1 MSRRELSLPGALA
14 VLALLAAAALP
25 FATHA
30 QVVNSPPSV
39 SISNPEDGASVR
51 GEVNVTGDAS
61 DMDGEVE
68 HVEVKIDDGRWR
80 EANGTSPWNTTWDTT
95 LWESGNHTI
104 TARAW
109 DGSDYSE
116 NETINV
122 TVDRAPSVTIQ
133 NPGEDDEVEGVVD
146 VRGTADDPENSLDQ
160 VRIHIDDGP
169 WQNVTGTSQW
179 SFSWNTTNV
188 TDGNHSL
195 TVQADDGNL
204 TTTEVVNV
212 TVGNEA
218 NEEPIVAIDEP
229 SANATV
235 SGEVEVSGTASDP
248 DGSVEQVLV
257 RVDDGFWQETDG
269 TENWTFTWQTS
280 SWEDGEHTVVVK
292 GDDGEDTSTA
302 SVNVTTDNGEGAGD
316 AQTPRVTITDPAD
329 GARVN
334 GTVLIEGVA
343 SDPDGSVERVE
354 VRLDD
359 GPWQTAEGTDNWT
372 FEWDASN
379 ASEGP
384 HTIRARSLSE
394 QRASSVD
401 GLTLHVTPPEEAAGQ
416 TGIEIV
422 HPENGTAVEG
432 EIRIAGTVA
441 TPDEVDNVE
450 VRVGN
455 GSWQATEGTE
465 NWTVSLDTAELKP
478 GSHRLFARAITD
490 EEPYPR
496 TSVLI
501 QVGTGDEALEATQ
514 TNGTEDG
521 QAPSLNV
528 NSPQDGETVGS
539 ELTFAGSA
547 QDGDDEFVR
556 AEIRV
561 DDQPWQSVRVST
573 GERFSTTVSVGDLQ
587 PGEHTVTMRASDG
600 EHLSEEHTATVVV
613 EDGAMS
619 VPGPGIGLALAALCA
634 AAIAAY
640 RRP

>member
-14 VLALLAAAALP
+14 VLALLAASALP
-25 FATHA
+25 FTTHA

-51 GEVNVTGDAS
+51 GEVNVTGNAS

-68 HVEVKIDDGRWR
+68 RVEVKIDDGRWR
-80 EANGTSPWNTTWDTT
+80 EANGTSPWNVTWDTT
-95 LWESGNHTI
+95 LWNSGNHTI

-122 TVDRAPSVTIQ
+122 TVDRAPSVTIE
-133 NPGEDDEVEGVVD
+133 NPDEDDEVEGVVD
-146 VRGTADDPENSLDQ
+146 VRGTASDPENSLDQ
-160 VRIHIDDGP
+160 VRVHVDDGP

-195 TVQADDGNL
+195 TVEADDGNL
-204 TTTEVVNV
+204 TATEVVNV
-212 TVGNEA
+212 TVANEA
-218 NEEPIVAIDEP
+218 NEDPIVAIEQP
-229 SANATV
+229 EANATV
-235 SGEVEVSGTASDP
+235 SGEVEVAGTASDP
-248 DGSVEQVLV
+248 DGTVEQVLV
-257 RVDDGFWQETDG
+257 RVDDGLWHEADG
-269 TENWTFTWQTS
+269 TENWTFQWQTS
-280 SWEDGEHTVVVK
+280 SWVDGEHTVVAK
-292 GDDGEDTSTA
+292 ADDGNATSTA
-302 SVNVTTDNGEGAGD
+302 SVNVTTDNGEGAGE

-334 GTVLIEGVA
+334 GTVLIKGVA

-354 VRLDD
+354 VRVDD

-379 ASEGP
+379 VSEGP

-401 GLTLHVTPPEEAAGQ
+401 GLTLHVTPPSEFAGHP
-416 TGIEIV
+416 GIEIV

-432 EIRIAGTVA
+432 EIEVRGTVEN
-441 TPDEVDNVE
+441 PDDVQSVE
-450 VRVGN
+450 VRAGN
-455 GSWQATEGTE
+455 GSWQAAEGTA
-465 NWTVSLDTAELKP
+465 NWTASVDTADWEP
-478 GSHRLFARAITD
+478 GLHRIFARAVTD
-490 EEPYPR
+490 EEPHPR
-496 TSVLI
+496 TSVQV
-501 QVGTGDEALEATQ
+501 QVGTGEQLGATEANRSAE
-514 TNGTEDG
+514 GSG
-521 QAPSLNV
+521 APTLNV
-528 NSPQDGETVGS
+528 NTPQDGATVGT
-539 ELTFAGSA
+539 ELTFAGSV
-547 QDGDDEFVR
+547 QDPDDEFVR

-600 EHLSEEHTATVVV
+600 EQLSQEHTATVRV
-613 EDGAMS
+613 EDGAMT
-619 VPGPGIGLALAALCA
+619 PGPGLGLVLAALGA
-634 AAIAAY
+634 AAAAAY
-640 RRP
+640 RRR